1 MNEQTKKETA
11 QTADPKKT
19 GQPGPAKKM
28 KLSTKFRHGGASV
41 LMTVIFIAIVVVIN
55 LIAGALSNRFPSLD
69 VDMTAQKIN
78 TLSEDALTAAKS
90 VTTDTDIL
98 LLAKEEEVDSIVN
111 AGDMKYSQVVALA
124 KKMQEAN
131 SKIHVSFMDLD
142 TNPQFVQQYTDYHPA
157 RGDVL
162 VRSDK
167 RVKKLGL
174 TTDLFSQTQNS
185 STGQYEYSS
194 KVDGALA
201 NALTIVSMDKVP
213 TVSVAT
219 GHEELLNSA
228 ARTAFDQNLKD
239 HGFDVVEFN
248 VLTDAIPDGTDVVMI
263 PTPFTDYTEA
273 EITKLRDFL
282 SDETATNS
290 RTVFYT
296 ADYRQDSLPVLNSFL
311 EEWGAQPQ
319 TGIVAET
326 DTNNVMPGSDAT
338 AIFVDSVNEQFKNSY
353 SYLCSPVS
361 TPINLL
367 FQANDSIS
375 ASALWQSK
383 DSAYVLVDEN
393 SDATKKSAQNVATL
407 STKMIKKNDEYVN
420 ERVVV
425 FGSSFAF
432 TDSMV
437 SSSTFGNKQFF
448 TDLFSSLTGADTS
461 KVYVAPVKV
470 NNYDISA
477 SASLVNGLGLGVFT
491 VLIPLVILGFGLF
504 IFLRRRHL

>member
-1 MNEQTKKETA
+1 
-11 QTADPKKT
+11 
-19 GQPGPAKKM
+19 
-28 KLSTKFRHGGASV
+28 
-41 LMTVIFIAIVVVIN
+41 
-55 LIAGALSNRFPSLD
+55 
-69 VDMTAQKIN
+69 
-78 TLSEDALTAAKS
+78 
-90 VTTDTDIL
+90 
-98 LLAKEEEVDSIVN
+98 
-111 AGDMKYSQVVALA
+111 
-124 KKMQEAN
+124 
-131 SKIHVSFMDLD
+131 
-142 TNPQFVQQYTDYHPA
+142 
-157 RGDVL
+157 VL

-338 AIFVDSVNEQFKNSY
+338 AIFVDSVNEQFKISY

-420 ERVVV
+420 ESVVV